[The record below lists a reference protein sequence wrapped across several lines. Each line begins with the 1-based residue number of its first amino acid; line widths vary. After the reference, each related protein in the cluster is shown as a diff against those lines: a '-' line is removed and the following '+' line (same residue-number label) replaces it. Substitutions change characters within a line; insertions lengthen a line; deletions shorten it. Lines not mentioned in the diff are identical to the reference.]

1 MLTPP
6 GECATAGRG
15 FMPAA
20 RHFDFTALAVR
31 GPNCWIAGS
40 PGTRVF
46 HTADAGRTW
55 QGFPTGSTVPL
66 RAIAFADDQH
76 GWAAGELGTI
86 LATDDGGRTWRPQHS
101 GGSRA
106 ALLCVFADPDDVPLE
121 LIARLSGNEGYRT
134 AVEVLGRRDI
144 EVAPRDDVPLADRL
158 HEAVVGVGGSASDV
172 AWRFPLRQAG
182 LRFRRSRSSKPGTAL
197 VKAIAWRSCGPE
209 LSGPSA
215 PGGRTWS

>member
-1 MLTPP
+1 
-6 GECATAGRG
+6 
-15 FMPAA
+15 MPAA
-20 RHFDFTALAVR
+20 RHFDFAALAVR
-31 GPNCWIAGS
+31 GPKCWIAGS

-55 QGFPTGSTVPL
+55 QSFPTGSIVPL
-66 RAIAFADDQH
+66 RTIAFADDQH

-86 LATDDGGRTWRPQHS
+86 LATDDGGRTWRPQRS

-106 ALLCVFADPDDVPLE
+106 ALLCIFADPDDVPLE

-158 HEAVVGVGGSASDV
+158 HEAVVGVGGSAADV
-172 AWRFPLRQAG
+172 AWRFPVRQAG
-182 LRFRRSRSSKPGTAL
+182 LRIPARQIVEAWDRVGDRSWYGGVAGPNCPGHPHLAAGRVGDTRRPA
-197 VKAIAWRSCGPE
+197 
-209 LSGPSA
+209 
-215 PGGRTWS
+215 GGR